1 MTQFEANLVY
11 SGQSGALNESISDV
25 FGSMVKQYALQQTT
39 AKADWLIGPD
49 CVGDKLKPA
58 LRSMKAPGTAN
69 AYDDQPAD
77 MDHYV
82 KTTEDNGGVHTNS
95 GIPNLAFA
103 TTAIELGRHSWDK
116 AGPIWYAA
124 LRDPRIRPNSGFR
137 SFANATIRQAGI
149 LYGTTS
155 KEALAC
161 RHGWE
166 KVKVL

>member
-1 MTQFEANLVY
+1 MSSARDR
-11 SGQSGALNESISDV
+11 AL
-25 FGSMVKQYALQQTT
+25 ALKPTT

-69 AYDDQPAD
+69 PYDDQPAD

-82 KTTEDNGGVHTNS
+82 KHHRGPRRRAHQLRYLETPPS
-95 GIPNLAFA
+95 A

-149 LYGTTS
+149 LYGATS
-155 KEALAC
+155 KEAVAC

>member
-1 MTQFEANLVY
+1 
-11 SGQSGALNESISDV
+11 
-25 FGSMVKQYALQQTT
+25 
-39 AKADWLIGPD
+39 
-49 CVGDKLKPA
+49 
-58 LRSMKAPGTAN
+58 MKAPGTAN
-69 AYDDQPAD
+69 VYDDQPAD

-124 LRDPRIRPNSGFR
+124 LRDPRLRPNSGFR

>member
-1 MTQFEANLVY
+1 MCSARWSSSTR
-11 SGQSGALNESISDV
+11 S
-25 FGSMVKQYALQQTT
+25 QQTT

-116 AGPIWYAA
+116 AGPIWYGSAA
-124 LRDPRIRPNSGFR
+124 RPAPPAQQRLPLVRQRHDPSGRRPVRHDQQGGPRLPARLGEGEGAVSRTHRPRDAAAEGR
-137 SFANATIRQAGI
+137 S
-149 LYGTTS
+149 S
-155 KEALAC
+155 
-161 RHGWE
+161 
-166 KVKVL
+166 